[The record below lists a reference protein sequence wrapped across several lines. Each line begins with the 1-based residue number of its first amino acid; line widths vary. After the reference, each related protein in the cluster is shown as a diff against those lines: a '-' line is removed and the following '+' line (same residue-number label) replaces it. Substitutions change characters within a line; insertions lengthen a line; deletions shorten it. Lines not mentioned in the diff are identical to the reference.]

1 MYEARN
7 YRCAV
12 IHSNLDEEEK
22 SDIKRQLK
30 SGELDCIVQVQM
42 LGEGFDHPK
51 LSVAAI
57 FRPYRT
63 LSPYI
68 QFVGRILR
76 VIVQNNPEH
85 PDNHGHIVT
94 HAGMNID
101 QRREEFKL
109 FENDDQ
115 KFWESVLSCGEEP
128 ELPSKVSSG
137 AARMRLSEK
146 AFANSEIVDSL
157 IEEDFSTAEDADIIR
172 ELEIKLESLGL
183 DPSSARSLFENKSS
197 HQRMSPAA
205 QPFPILPQKEWE
217 QLRKDLSTQVKRTAN
232 LLLNRLEILPSDR
245 ELVNAGIPAN
255 NNIIAGITIINKE
268 LKKSNPKDRKL
279 WSIEE
284 FRNAHDAL
292 EGILNSLTTQ
302 YKGILSAKSKR

>member
-1 MYEARN
+1 
-7 YRCAV
+7 
-12 IHSNLDEEEK
+12 
-22 SDIKRQLK
+22 
-30 SGELDCIVQVQM
+30 M

-68 QFVGRILR
+68 QFFGRILR